1 MHYALAHP
9 PSHCYASAGWM
20 HAATKASAEP
30 SMRMPQT

>member
-9 PSHCYASAGWM
+9 PSLCHESAGWM
-20 HAATKASAEP
+20 HAATNASAEP